1 MRTSFAILALLLGA
15 CGRRSNEDTLD
26 TAMVFIPLPPPSA
39 ADSAQAPS
47 KDSALATLRAYRQN
61 RITADQAAP
70 ILLDY
75 GLVGGTLD
83 TRIEPELQ
91 RAMSREMLRRMGRH

>member
-1 MRTSFAILALLLGA
+1 MKISLSTLALLVAA
-15 CGRRSNEDTLD
+15 CGRGSHEDSLD
-26 TAMVFIPLPPPSA
+26 TAMVFIPQPPPSA
-39 ADSAQAPS
+39 ADSARALS
-47 KDSALATLRAYRQN
+47 KDSALATLEAYRQK

-70 ILLDY
+70 VLLDY